1 MLTFDAAVFLV
12 CPDPGESGFQ
22 IDNIDRTVFGTK
34 TTSYAYPTPDF
45 KL

>member
-1 MLTFDAAVFLV
+1 MLTFDAVAFLV
-12 CPDPGESGFQ
+12 CPDTGISGFQ

-34 TTSYAYPTPDF
+34 TTFYAYLTPDF